1 MKSNQ
6 VSLLF
11 VHMIFYPP
19 PKRES
24 ARKTSEKGERD
35 KRIGSLLCSCINDSL
50 DSDTIGEAMIVSE
63 MSIHSVSTLLHT
75 STRASQCYE
84 ERYKNRN
91 ELA

>member
-1 MKSNQ
+1 
-6 VSLLF
+6 
-11 VHMIFYPP
+11 MIFYPP

-75 STRASQCYE
+75 STRASQASV
-84 ERYKNRN
+84 
-91 ELA
+91 L